1 MHTNNRNMS
10 MSGTFKI
17 TKRENMQVG
26 TSHSLVKSEQ
36 KMRRRQ
42 PLAKST
48 GMMGPAGPTLNISR
62 DEAIKR
68 IEMMR
73 QQNNNELLAILEEEQ
88 KEEAQ
93 REVKLREITD
103 ENERKRLEK
112 IFGIERARASE
123 RIVNTSTQHEID
135 LQNEMKRLGL
145 M

>member
-1 MHTNNRNMS
+1 M
-10 MSGTFKI
+10 
-17 TKRENMQVG
+17 
-26 TSHSLVKSEQ
+26 
-36 KMRRRQ
+36 
-42 PLAKST
+42 
-48 GMMGPAGPTLNISR
+48 NIPR

-68 IEMMR
+68 VEMMR

-93 REVKLREITD
+93 REMKLREVTD

-135 LQNEMKRLGL
+135 LQNEMKRIGL

>member
-1 MHTNNRNMS
+1 

-17 TKRENMQVG
+17 TKRENLQVG
-26 TSHSLVKSEQ
+26 TSHNLVKSEQ
-36 KMRRRQ
+36 RMRRRQ

-48 GMMGPAGPTLNISR
+48 GMMGGAPALNIPR

-68 IEMMR
+68 VEMMR

-88 KEEAQ
+88 KEEAL
-93 REVKLREITD
+93 REAKLREVTD

-135 LQNEMKRLGL
+135 LSNEMKRLGL